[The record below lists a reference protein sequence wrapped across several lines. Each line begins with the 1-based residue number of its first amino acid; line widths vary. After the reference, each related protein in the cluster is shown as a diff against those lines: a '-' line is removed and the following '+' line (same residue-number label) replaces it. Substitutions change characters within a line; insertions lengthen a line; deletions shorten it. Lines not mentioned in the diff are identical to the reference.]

1 MSRPKRYR
9 VTVRQ
14 TKKYTVEL
22 EAADESEAQTEAI
35 ANASR
40 QVMATVRAAPRS
52 SSPKVQPFSDD
63 EWTADDPVEIGP
75 DDHGPRR

>member
-35 ANASR
+35 AYASG
-40 QVMATVRAAPRS
+40 QVKVAILTCQEAPRQKRNLS
-52 SSPKVQPFSDD
+52 VTNGLPTTQS
-63 EWTADDPVEIGP
+63 
-75 DDHGPRR
+75 R

>member
-1 MSRPKRYR
+1 M
-9 VTVRQ
+9 TVRQ

-35 ANASR
+35 AYASR
-40 QVMATVRAAPRS
+40 QVKVAILTVPRS
-52 SSPKVQPFSDD
+52 SSPKVQPFSD

-75 DDHGPRR
+75 DERWPRR